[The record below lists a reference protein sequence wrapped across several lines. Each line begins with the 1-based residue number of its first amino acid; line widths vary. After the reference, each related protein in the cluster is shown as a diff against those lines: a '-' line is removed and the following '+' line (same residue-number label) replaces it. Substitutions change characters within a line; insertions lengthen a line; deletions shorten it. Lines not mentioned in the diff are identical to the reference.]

1 MKRFIKSV
9 LVAGGMAAVGF
20 QGYKS
25 YRLFI
30 IAKKAREE
38 LPLFVEEKYGEKPQV
53 GFSLSVNLVVQ
64 MQLKLTFSPESLKE
78 NPDREENLK
87 ADVLEIYP
95 QFKKCHFQFMV
106 VDSSMSK
113 IDIIKKYNPKIY
125 AKFGKLIEKKL
136 QENQATEAHEEPT
149 D

>member
-1 MKRFIKSV
+1 MKKFIKG
-9 LVAGGMAAVGF
+9 LFWAGGMAAVGY
-20 QGYKS
+20 QSYKS
-25 YRLFI
+25 YRLFVV
-30 IAKKAREE
+30 AKKAREE
-38 LPLFVEEKYGEKPQV
+38 LPQFVEEKYGEKPQV

-64 MQLKLTFSPESLKE
+64 LQLKLTFTPEFLQA
-78 NPDREENLK
+78 NPELEEKLNE
-87 ADVLEIYP
+87 DIFESYP
-95 QFKKCHFQFMV
+95 QFKKCHFQLMV

-136 QENQATEAHEEPT
+136 RDKHEAEALEEPT